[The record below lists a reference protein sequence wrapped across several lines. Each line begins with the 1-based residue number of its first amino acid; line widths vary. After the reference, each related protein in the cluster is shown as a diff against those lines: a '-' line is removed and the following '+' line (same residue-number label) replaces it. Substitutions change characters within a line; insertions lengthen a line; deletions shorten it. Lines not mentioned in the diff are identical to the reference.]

1 MINTLIY
8 KLFHL
13 SLLKKSRKT
22 MRKQKMA
29 DVLCKAE
36 AFATNPNNLN
46 SKGQLKPRAKHRLD
60 KMITKIAFLSQFEKP
75 NKEYHY

>member
-1 MINTLIY
+1 
-8 KLFHL
+8 
-13 SLLKKSRKT
+13 

-36 AFATNPNNLN
+36 AFAKDPNNFN
-46 SKGQLKPRAKHRLD
+46 SRGKLKPRAKHRLD
-60 KMITKIAFLSQFEKP
+60 KMITKITFLSQFEVP